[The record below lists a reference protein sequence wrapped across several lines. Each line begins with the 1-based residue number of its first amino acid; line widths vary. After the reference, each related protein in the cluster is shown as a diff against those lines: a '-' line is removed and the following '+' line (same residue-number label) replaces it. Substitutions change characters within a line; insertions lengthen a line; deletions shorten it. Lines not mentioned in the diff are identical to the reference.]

1 MTQLNEIRSSFL
13 DFFEKNDHRVVPSSP
28 LIPHNDPTLMFVNA
42 GMVPFKNYFI
52 GNETPENKRAVSS
65 QRCVRAGGKHN
76 DLDNVGHTARH
87 LTFFE
92 MLGNFSFGDYFKEEA
107 ISLAW
112 DLLIKE
118 YSIPKEKLLITIYKE
133 DEEAGEIWKKISGFS
148 DNKIIKI
155 STDDNFWSMGEE
167 GPCGPCSEIFFDHGD
182 SVQGGPPG
190 SKDEDGDR
198 FVEIWN
204 LVFMQFLK
212 KSNSEKVD
220 LPKPSIDTG
229 MGLERISTVLQGKI
243 NSFDTDLFLSL
254 IDGIEDQICIKAND
268 NNIANF
274 RVIADHLRSISFL
287 IADGVLPSNDGR
299 GYVLRRIMRRAMR
312 HNHLL
317 GIKDPI
323 LFKLSDLVINLM
335 HKSYPELVR
344 AKELIRLTL
353 FNEEEKFL
361 STLSKGIKILN
372 DESKSLKPGDIFDGS
387 SAFKLYDTYGFPLDL
402 TEDLLR
408 DKELK
413 LDKKSFNIAMQKQR
427 DDARK
432 SWLGSGQ
439 KKMVE
444 IWFDVSD
451 ISKPTEFL
459 GYVENESMGEV
470 SAIIIDGK
478 ISKKISEGDEG
489 AIVLNQTPFYAES
502 GGQLGDEGLIFSNNV
517 NFIVTD
523 TKKKINGVYAHF
535 GKLIKGNIF
544 NGDVLNLK
552 IDTDNRKKIMANH
565 SATHLLHETLRR
577 VLGPHVTQKGSQVSS
592 QKLRFD
598 FSHPKALTKEELQ
611 NVELKINQ
619 LILEDS
625 TVMTEVLPYEEAIKK
640 GALALFGEKYDD
652 EVRVLSM
659 GNDSFSVELCGG
671 THVKSLNDIGLFKL
685 ISQSSVASGIRR
697 IEAKTGDEASS
708 SISIIEKMSFD
719 SQNKEKKSNKNK
731 AEKISK
737 SILNGKILDIND
749 IKFYH
754 DILEDIDGKNLR
766 SLIDECKKD
775 LGSGIICLI
784 SRDNKKATI
793 AIGVTNDLLDIFDS
807 VQLVR
812 IASEKMSGKGGG
824 GRPDMALS
832 GGSEPNK
839 AEEAIEVLIKKIKE
853 KNKLFSIF
861 S

>member
-13 DFFEKNDHRVVPSSP
+13 DFFEKNNHRVIPSSP
-28 LIPHNDPTLMFVNA
+28 LIPQNDPTLMFVNA

-52 GNETPENKRAVSS
+52 GNEAPENKRVVSS

-118 YSIPKEKLLITIYKE
+118 YSIPKDKLLITIYKE
-133 DEEAGEIWKKISGFS
+133 DDEAGEIWKKISGFS

-212 KSNSEKVD
+212 KTNSEKVD

-229 MGLERISTVLQGKI
+229 MGLERISTVLQGKV

-254 IDGIEDQICIKAND
+254 VDGIEDQISIKASD

-335 HKSYPELVR
+335 HKSYPELIR
-344 AKELIRLTL
+344 AKELIKLTL
-353 FNEEEKFL
+353 FNEEERFL

-372 DESKSLKPGDIFDGS
+372 QESKSLKPGDIFDGS

-408 DKELK
+408 DKKLK
-413 LDKKSFNIAMQKQR
+413 LDKKSFDKAMQKQR

-439 KKMVE
+439 KKTEE

-459 GYVENESMGEV
+459 GYIENESMGEV
-470 SAIIIDGK
+470 NAIIIDGK
-478 ISKKISEGDEG
+478 ITKRISEGDEG

-502 GGQLGDEGLIFSNNV
+502 GGQLGDKGLIFSKNA

-523 TKKKINGVYAHF
+523 TKKKINGIYAHF

-552 IDTDNRKKIMANH
+552 IDIDNRKKIMANH
-565 SATHLLHETLRR
+565 SATHLLHESLRR

-598 FSHPKALTKEELQ
+598 FSHPKALSKEELQ
-611 NVELKINQ
+611 DVELKINQ

-625 TVMTEVLPYEEAIKK
+625 SVMTEVLPYDEAVKK

-659 GNDSFSVELCGG
+659 GNDSFSIELCGG
-671 THVKSLNDIGLFKL
+671 THVKSLNEIGLFKL

-708 SISIIEKMSFD
+708 SISIIKKISSD
-719 SQNKEKKSNKNK
+719 SNKKEKKSIKNK
-731 AEKISK
+731 VEKISK
-737 SILNGKILDIND
+737 SILNGKIVNIND
-749 IKFYH
+749 VKFYH
-754 DILEDIDGKNLR
+754 DILEGIDGKNLR

-784 SRDNKKATI
+784 SRDDKKATI
-793 AIGVTNDLLDIFDS
+793 AVGVTADLVEIFDS

-812 IASEKMSGKGGG
+812 IASEEMSGKGGG

-839 AEEAIEVLIKKIKE
+839 AEEAIKALIKKIEE
-853 KNKLFSIF
+853 KN
-861 S
+861 

>member
-1 MTQLNEIRSSFL
+1 MMQLNEIRSSFL
-13 DFFEKNDHRVVPSSP
+13 DFFEKNDHRVVLSSP

-52 GNETPENKRAVSS
+52 GNETPENKRAVNS

-439 KKMVE
+439 KKTEE

-565 SATHLLHETLRR
+565 SATHLLHEALRR

-625 TVMTEVLPYEEAIKK
+625 SVMTEVLPYEEAIKK

-697 IEAKTGDEASS
+697 IEAKTGDEAFS

-793 AIGVTNDLLDIFDS
+793 AIGVTNDLVDIFDS

-853 KNKLFSIF
+853 KN
-861 S
+861 

>member
-52 GNETPENKRAVSS
+52 GNEIPENKRAVSS

-182 SVQGGPPG
+182 SIQGGPPG

-439 KKMVE
+439 KKTEE

-565 SATHLLHETLRR
+565 SATHLLHEALRR

-598 FSHPKALTKEELQ
+598 FSHSKALTKEELQ

-625 TVMTEVLPYEEAIKK
+625 SVMTEVLPYEEAIKK
-640 GALALFGEKYDD
+640 GALALFGEKYDE

-697 IEAKTGDEASS
+697 IEAKTGDEAFS

-731 AEKISK
+731 AEIISK

-853 KNKLFSIF
+853 KN
-861 S
+861 

>member
-148 DNKIIKI
+148 DSKIIKI

-254 IDGIEDQICIKAND
+254 VDGIEDQICIKAND

-344 AKELIRLTL
+344 AKELISLTL

-439 KKMVE
+439 KKTEE

-565 SATHLLHETLRR
+565 SATHLLHEALRR

-708 SISIIEKMSFD
+708 SISIIEKMSSD

-793 AIGVTNDLLDIFDS
+793 AIGVTNDLLEIFDS

-853 KNKLFSIF
+853 KN
-861 S
+861 

>member
-52 GNETPENKRAVSS
+52 GNEIPENKRAVSS

-92 MLGNFSFGDYFKEEA
+92 MLGNFSFGDYFKEKA

-254 IDGIEDQICIKAND
+254 VDGIEDQICIKAND

-335 HKSYPELVR
+335 YKSYPELVR

-439 KKMVE
+439 KKTEE

-565 SATHLLHETLRR
+565 SATHLLHEALRR

-625 TVMTEVLPYEEAIKK
+625 SVMTEVLPYEEAIKK

-775 LGSGIICLI
+775 IGSGIICLI

-853 KNKLFSIF
+853 KN
-861 S
+861 

>member
-212 KSNSEKVD
+212 KSNSGKVD

-344 AKELIRLTL
+344 AKELISLTL

-439 KKMVE
+439 KKTEE

-470 SAIIIDGK
+470 RAIIIDGK

-708 SISIIEKMSFD
+708 SISIIEKMSSD

-793 AIGVTNDLLDIFDS
+793 AIGVTNDLLEIFDS

-853 KNKLFSIF
+853 KN
-861 S
+861 

>member
-52 GNETPENKRAVSS
+52 GNEIPENKRAVSS

-254 IDGIEDQICIKAND
+254 VDGIEDQICIKAND

-335 HKSYPELVR
+335 YKSYPELVR

-439 KKMVE
+439 KKTEE

-489 AIVLNQTPFYAES
+489 VIVLNQTPFYAES

-565 SATHLLHETLRR
+565 SATHLLHEALRR

-625 TVMTEVLPYEEAIKK
+625 SVMTEVLPYEEAIKK

-775 LGSGIICLI
+775 IGSGIICLI

-853 KNKLFSIF
+853 KN
-861 S
+861 

>member
-254 IDGIEDQICIKAND
+254 VDGIEDQICIKAND

-439 KKMVE
+439 KKTEE

-565 SATHLLHETLRR
+565 SATHLLHEALRR

-625 TVMTEVLPYEEAIKK
+625 SVMTEVLPYEEAIKK
-640 GALALFGEKYDD
+640 GALALFGEKYDE

-749 IKFYH
+749 IKFYY

-853 KNKLFSIF
+853 KN
-861 S
+861 

>member
-13 DFFEKNDHRVVPSSP
+13 DFFEKNNHRVIPSSP
-28 LIPHNDPTLMFVNA
+28 LIPQNDPTLMFVNA

-52 GNETPENKRAVSS
+52 GNEAPENKRVVSS

-118 YSIPKEKLLITIYKE
+118 YSIPKDKLLITIYKE
-133 DEEAGEIWKKISGFS
+133 DDEAGEIWKKISGFS

-212 KSNSEKVD
+212 KTNSEKVD

-229 MGLERISTVLQGKI
+229 MGLERISTVLQGKV

-254 IDGIEDQICIKAND
+254 VDGIEDQISIKASD

-335 HKSYPELVR
+335 HKSYPELIR
-344 AKELIRLTL
+344 AKELIKLTL
-353 FNEEEKFL
+353 FNEEERFL

-372 DESKSLKPGDIFDGS
+372 QESKSLKPGDIFDGS

-408 DKELK
+408 DKKLK
-413 LDKKSFNIAMQKQR
+413 LDKKSFDKAMQKQR

-439 KKMVE
+439 KKTEE

-459 GYVENESMGEV
+459 GYIENESMGEV
-470 SAIIIDGK
+470 NAIIIDGK
-478 ISKKISEGDEG
+478 ITKKISEGDEG

-502 GGQLGDEGLIFSNNV
+502 GGQIGDKGLIFSKNA

-523 TKKKINGVYAHF
+523 TKKKINGIYAHF

-552 IDTDNRKKIMANH
+552 IDIDNRKKIMANH
-565 SATHLLHETLRR
+565 SATHLLHESLRR

-598 FSHPKALTKEELQ
+598 FSHPKALSKEELQ
-611 NVELKINQ
+611 DVELKINQ

-625 TVMTEVLPYEEAIKK
+625 SVMTEVLPYDEAVKK

-659 GNDSFSVELCGG
+659 GNDSFSIELCGG
-671 THVKSLNDIGLFKL
+671 THVKSLNEIGLFKL

-708 SISIIEKMSFD
+708 SISIIKKISSD
-719 SQNKEKKSNKNK
+719 SNKKEKKSIKNK
-731 AEKISK
+731 VEKISK
-737 SILNGKILDIND
+737 SILNGKIVNIND
-749 IKFYH
+749 VKFYH
-754 DILEDIDGKNLR
+754 DILEGIDGKNLR

-784 SRDNKKATI
+784 SRDDKKATI
-793 AIGVTNDLLDIFDS
+793 AVGVTADLVEIFDS

-812 IASEKMSGKGGG
+812 IASEEMSGKGGG

-839 AEEAIEVLIKKIKE
+839 AEEAIKALIKKIEE
-853 KNKLFSIF
+853 KN
-861 S
+861 

>member
-92 MLGNFSFGDYFKEEA
+92 MLGNFSFGDYFKEKA

-254 IDGIEDQICIKAND
+254 VDGIEDQICIKAND

-439 KKMVE
+439 KKTEE

-565 SATHLLHETLRR
+565 SATHLLHEALRR

-625 TVMTEVLPYEEAIKK
+625 SVMTEVLPYEEAIKK

-775 LGSGIICLI
+775 IGSGIICLI

-793 AIGVTNDLLDIFDS
+793 AIGVTNDLLEIFDS

-853 KNKLFSIF
+853 KN
-861 S
+861 

>member
-439 KKMVE
+439 KKTEE

-565 SATHLLHETLRR
+565 SATHLLHEALRR

-853 KNKLFSIF
+853 KN
-861 S
+861 

>member
-52 GNETPENKRAVSS
+52 GNEIPENKRAVSS

-212 KSNSEKVD
+212 KSNSGKVD

-439 KKMVE
+439 KKTEE

-565 SATHLLHETLRR
+565 SATHLLHEALRR

-598 FSHPKALTKEELQ
+598 FSHSKALTKEELQ

-625 TVMTEVLPYEEAIKK
+625 SVMTEVLPYEEAIKK

-708 SISIIEKMSFD
+708 SISIIEKMSSD

-793 AIGVTNDLLDIFDS
+793 AIGVTNDLLEIFDS

-853 KNKLFSIF
+853 KN
-861 S
+861 

>member
-344 AKELIRLTL
+344 AKELISLTL

-439 KKMVE
+439 KKTEE

-708 SISIIEKMSFD
+708 SISIIEKMSSD

-793 AIGVTNDLLDIFDS
+793 AIGVTNDLLEIFDS

-853 KNKLFSIF
+853 KN
-861 S
+861 

>member
-13 DFFEKNDHRVVPSSP
+13 DFFEKNNHRVIPSSP
-28 LIPHNDPTLMFVNA
+28 LIPQNDPTLMFVNA

-52 GNETPENKRAVSS
+52 GNEAPENKRVVSS

-118 YSIPKEKLLITIYKE
+118 YSIPKDKLLITIYKE
-133 DEEAGEIWKKISGFS
+133 DDEAGEIWKKISGFS

-212 KSNSEKVD
+212 KTNSEKVD

-229 MGLERISTVLQGKI
+229 MGLERISTVLQGKV

-254 IDGIEDQICIKAND
+254 VDGIEDQISIKASD

-335 HKSYPELVR
+335 HKSYPELIR
-344 AKELIRLTL
+344 AKELIKLTL
-353 FNEEEKFL
+353 FNEEERFL

-372 DESKSLKPGDIFDGS
+372 QESKSLKPGDIFDGS

-408 DKELK
+408 DKKLK
-413 LDKKSFNIAMQKQR
+413 LDKKSFDKAMQKQR

-439 KKMVE
+439 KKTEE

-459 GYVENESMGEV
+459 GYIENESMGEV
-470 SAIIIDGK
+470 NAIIIDGK
-478 ISKKISEGDEG
+478 ITKKISEGDEG

-502 GGQLGDEGLIFSNNV
+502 GGQLGDKGLIFSKNA

-523 TKKKINGVYAHF
+523 TKKKINGIYAHF

-552 IDTDNRKKIMANH
+552 IDIDNRKKIMANH
-565 SATHLLHETLRR
+565 SATHLLHESLRR

-598 FSHPKALTKEELQ
+598 FSHPKALSKEELQ
-611 NVELKINQ
+611 DVELKINQ

-625 TVMTEVLPYEEAIKK
+625 SVMTEVLPYDEAVKK

-659 GNDSFSVELCGG
+659 GNDSFSIELCGG
-671 THVKSLNDIGLFKL
+671 THVKSLNEIGLFKL

-708 SISIIEKMSFD
+708 SISIIKKISSD
-719 SQNKEKKSNKNK
+719 SNKKEKKSIKNK
-731 AEKISK
+731 VEKISK
-737 SILNGKILDIND
+737 SILNGKIVNIND
-749 IKFYH
+749 VKFYH
-754 DILEDIDGKNLR
+754 DILEGIDGKNLR

-784 SRDNKKATI
+784 SRDDKKATI
-793 AIGVTNDLLDIFDS
+793 AVGVTADLVEIFDS

-812 IASEKMSGKGGG
+812 IASEEMSGKGGG

-839 AEEAIEVLIKKIKE
+839 AEEAIKVLIKKIEE
-853 KNKLFSIF
+853 KN
-861 S
+861 

>member
-52 GNETPENKRAVSS
+52 GNEIPENKRAVSS

-182 SVQGGPPG
+182 SIQGGPPG

-254 IDGIEDQICIKAND
+254 VDGIEDQICIKAND

-439 KKMVE
+439 KKTEE

-565 SATHLLHETLRR
+565 SATHLLHEALRR

-625 TVMTEVLPYEEAIKK
+625 SVMTEVLPYEEAIKK

-697 IEAKTGDEASS
+697 IEAKTGDEAFS

-754 DILEDIDGKNLR
+754 DILKDIDGKNLR

-853 KNKLFSIF
+853 KN
-861 S
+861 

>member
-52 GNETPENKRAVSS
+52 GNEIPENKRAVSS

-254 IDGIEDQICIKAND
+254 VDGIEDQICIKAND

-439 KKMVE
+439 KKTEE

-565 SATHLLHETLRR
+565 SATHLLHEALRR

-625 TVMTEVLPYEEAIKK
+625 SVMTEVLPYEEAIKK

-708 SISIIEKMSFD
+708 SISIIEKMSSD

-853 KNKLFSIF
+853 KN
-861 S
+861 

>member
-52 GNETPENKRAVSS
+52 GNEIPENKRAVSS

-254 IDGIEDQICIKAND
+254 VDGIEDQICIKAND

-439 KKMVE
+439 KKTEE

-565 SATHLLHETLRR
+565 SATHLLHEALRR

-625 TVMTEVLPYEEAIKK
+625 SVMTEVLPYEEAIKK

-839 AEEAIEVLIKKIKE
+839 AEDAIEVLIKKIKE
-853 KNKLFSIF
+853 KN
-861 S
+861 

>member
-92 MLGNFSFGDYFKEEA
+92 MLGNFSFGDYFKEKA

-254 IDGIEDQICIKAND
+254 VDGIEDQICIKAND

-335 HKSYPELVR
+335 YKSYPELVR

-439 KKMVE
+439 KKTEE

-565 SATHLLHETLRR
+565 SATHLLHEALRR

-625 TVMTEVLPYEEAIKK
+625 SVMTEVLPYEEAIKK
-640 GALALFGEKYDD
+640 GALALFGEKYDE

-775 LGSGIICLI
+775 IGSGIICLI

-853 KNKLFSIF
+853 KN
-861 S
+861 

>member
-52 GNETPENKRAVSS
+52 GNEIPENKRAVSS

-254 IDGIEDQICIKAND
+254 VDGIEDQICIKAND

-439 KKMVE
+439 KKTEE

-459 GYVENESMGEV
+459 GYAENESMGEV

-565 SATHLLHETLRR
+565 SATHLLHEALRR

-625 TVMTEVLPYEEAIKK
+625 SVMTEVLPYEEAIKK

-853 KNKLFSIF
+853 KN
-861 S
+861 

>member
-254 IDGIEDQICIKAND
+254 VDGIEDQICIKAND

-439 KKMVE
+439 KKTEE

-708 SISIIEKMSFD
+708 SISIIEKMSSD
-719 SQNKEKKSNKNK
+719 SQNKEKKSNKN
-731 AEKISK
+731 
-737 SILNGKILDIND
+737 
-749 IKFYH
+749 
-754 DILEDIDGKNLR
+754 
-766 SLIDECKKD
+766 
-775 LGSGIICLI
+775 
-784 SRDNKKATI
+784 
-793 AIGVTNDLLDIFDS
+793 
-807 VQLVR
+807 
-812 IASEKMSGKGGG
+812 
-824 GRPDMALS
+824 
-832 GGSEPNK
+832 
-839 AEEAIEVLIKKIKE
+839 
-853 KNKLFSIF
+853 
-861 S
+861 

>member
-52 GNETPENKRAVSS
+52 GNEIPENKRAVSS

-439 KKMVE
+439 KKTEE

-565 SATHLLHETLRR
+565 SATHLLHEALRR

-625 TVMTEVLPYEEAIKK
+625 SVMTEVLPYEEAIKK

-793 AIGVTNDLLDIFDS
+793 AIGVTNDLLEIFDS

-853 KNKLFSIF
+853 KN
-861 S
+861 

>member
-254 IDGIEDQICIKAND
+254 VDGIEDQICIKAND

-439 KKMVE
+439 KKTEE

-853 KNKLFSIF
+853 KN
-861 S
+861 

>member
-52 GNETPENKRAVSS
+52 GNEIPENKRAVSS

-439 KKMVE
+439 KKTEE

-459 GYVENESMGEV
+459 GYAENESMGEV

-565 SATHLLHETLRR
+565 SATHLLHEALRR

-625 TVMTEVLPYEEAIKK
+625 SVMTEVLPYEEAIKK

-749 IKFYH
+749 IKFYY

-853 KNKLFSIF
+853 KN
-861 S
+861 

>member
-52 GNETPENKRAVSS
+52 GNEIPENKRAVSS

-182 SVQGGPPG
+182 SIQGGPPG

-439 KKMVE
+439 KKTEE

-565 SATHLLHETLRR
+565 SATHLLHEALRR

-625 TVMTEVLPYEEAIKK
+625 SVMTEVLPYEEAIKK
-640 GALALFGEKYDD
+640 GALALFGEKYDE

-793 AIGVTNDLLDIFDS
+793 AIGVTNDLLEIFDS

-853 KNKLFSIF
+853 KN
-861 S
+861 

>member
-13 DFFEKNDHRVVPSSP
+13 DFFEKNNHRVVPSSP

-52 GNETPENKRAVSS
+52 GNEIPENKRAVSS

-254 IDGIEDQICIKAND
+254 VDGIEDQICIKAND

-439 KKMVE
+439 KKTEE

-565 SATHLLHETLRR
+565 SATHLLHEALRR

-625 TVMTEVLPYEEAIKK
+625 SVMTEVLPYEEAIKK

-853 KNKLFSIF
+853 KN
-861 S
+861 

>member
-92 MLGNFSFGDYFKEEA
+92 MLGNFSFGDYFKEKA

-254 IDGIEDQICIKAND
+254 VDGIEDQICIKAND

-439 KKMVE
+439 KKTEE

-565 SATHLLHETLRR
+565 SATHLLHEALRR

-625 TVMTEVLPYEEAIKK
+625 SVMTEVLPYEEAIKK

-853 KNKLFSIF
+853 KN
-861 S
+861 

>member
-52 GNETPENKRAVSS
+52 GNEIPGNKRAVSS

-92 MLGNFSFGDYFKEEA
+92 MLGNFSFGDYFKEKA

-254 IDGIEDQICIKAND
+254 VDGIEDQICIKAND

-439 KKMVE
+439 KKTEE

-565 SATHLLHETLRR
+565 SATHLLHEALRR

-625 TVMTEVLPYEEAIKK
+625 SVMTEVLPYEEAIKK

-775 LGSGIICLI
+775 IGSGIICLI

-853 KNKLFSIF
+853 KN
-861 S
+861 

>member
-1 MTQLNEIRSSFL
+1 
-13 DFFEKNDHRVVPSSP
+13 
-28 LIPHNDPTLMFVNA
+28 MFVNA

-212 KSNSEKVD
+212 KNNSEKVD

-254 IDGIEDQICIKAND
+254 VDGIEDQICIKAND

-439 KKMVE
+439 KKTEE

-489 AIVLNQTPFYAES
+489 AIVSNQTPFYAES

-544 NGDVLNLK
+544 NGDVLNLN

-565 SATHLLHETLRR
+565 SATHLLHEALRR

-598 FSHPKALTKEELQ
+598 FSHSKALTKEELQ

-625 TVMTEVLPYEEAIKK
+625 SVMTEVLPYEEAIKK

-708 SISIIEKMSFD
+708 SISIIEKMSSV

-853 KNKLFSIF
+853 KN
-861 S
+861 

>member
-212 KSNSEKVD
+212 KSNSGKVD

-344 AKELIRLTL
+344 AKELISLTL

-439 KKMVE
+439 KKTEE

-708 SISIIEKMSFD
+708 SISIIEKMSSD

-793 AIGVTNDLLDIFDS
+793 AIGVTNDLLEIFDS

-853 KNKLFSIF
+853 KN
-861 S
+861 

>member
-198 FVEIWN
+198 FVEIWK

-439 KKMVE
+439 KKTEE

-565 SATHLLHETLRR
+565 SATHLLHEALRR

-625 TVMTEVLPYEEAIKK
+625 SVMTEVLPYEEAIKK

-793 AIGVTNDLLDIFDS
+793 AIGVTNDLLEIFDS

-853 KNKLFSIF
+853 KN
-861 S
+861 

>member
-254 IDGIEDQICIKAND
+254 VDGIEDQICIKAND

-439 KKMVE
+439 KKTEE

-459 GYVENESMGEV
+459 GYAENESMGEV

-565 SATHLLHETLRR
+565 SATHLLHEALRR

-598 FSHPKALTKEELQ
+598 FSHSKALTKEELQ

-625 TVMTEVLPYEEAIKK
+625 SVMTEVLPYEEAIKK

-853 KNKLFSIF
+853 KN
-861 S
+861 

>member
-52 GNETPENKRAVSS
+52 GNEIPENKRAVSS

-182 SVQGGPPG
+182 SIQGGPPG

-439 KKMVE
+439 KKTEE

-565 SATHLLHETLRR
+565 SATHLLHEALRR

-625 TVMTEVLPYEEAIKK
+625 SVMTEVLPYEEAIKK

-853 KNKLFSIF
+853 KN
-861 S
+861 